1 MKNIPVK
8 KITYTYV
15 GFGETPETRGEQVMS
30 ISYIPIHSYMP
41 ETYDSIIV
49 LDVTNGAY
57 ATNEIYHYNALFH
70 IDEFGYGLVITTQV
84 DITNATIRNVANVT
98 SDTPGNNTPGNNTTD
113 VPPEADLE
121 IIKLVSNKTTKKGEI
136 VTWTIVV
143 TNKGPD
149 AASNIYVKDTL
160 PAGVTYKAHTTSK
173 GLFDSNSLTWF
184 ITGLNNGESATLTI
198 STLVDVEDTT
208 LVNE

>member
-15 GFGETPETRGEQVMS
+15 GFGETEENRKKQVMS

-70 IDEFGYGLVITTQV
+70 IDEFGYGSPLYTLYSVPTETSSDNTTTVPKVIYDHGRYSVTMGTEDANLIAVV
-84 DITNATIRNVANVT
+84 DKLNNQSEALNYACESIEAVLNILNDRGAAIGIQNSSNATSLMTNLGESIT
-98 SDTPGNNTPGNNTTD
+98 SMKGKIDAELIPRTDD
-113 VPPEADLE
+113 VPTAQDGGNMDMNP
-121 IIKLVSNKTTKKGEI
+121 
-136 VTWTIVV
+136 
-143 TNKGPD
+143 
-149 AASNIYVKDTL
+149 
-160 PAGVTYKAHTTSK
+160 
-173 GLFDSNSLTWF
+173 
-184 ITGLNNGESATLTI
+184 NNL
-198 STLVDVEDTT
+198 
-208 LVNE
+208 

>member
-15 GFGETPETRGEQVMS
+15 GFGETEDNRKEQVMS

-70 IDEFGYGLVITTQV
+70 IDEFGYGSPLYTLYSIGGETSSDNTTTVPKVIYDNGRYSVTMGTEDANLIAVANKLNNQSEALNYACESIKAV
-84 DITNATIRNVANVT
+84 SNILNDRGAAIGIQNSSNATSLMSNLSESISSMKEKIDVELIPKT
-98 SDTPGNNTPGNNTTD
+98 DD
-113 VPPEADLE
+113 VPDAQNGGNMDM
-121 IIKLVSNKTTKKGEI
+121 N
-136 VTWTIVV
+136 
-143 TNKGPD
+143 PD
-149 AASNIYVKDTL
+149 NL
-160 PAGVTYKAHTTSK
+160 
-173 GLFDSNSLTWF
+173 
-184 ITGLNNGESATLTI
+184 
-198 STLVDVEDTT
+198 
-208 LVNE
+208 